1 MKKDPIDEI
10 LDQWTEERPDLDT
23 ASLGVVIRVMTLY
36 RSFQRQA
43 TRALE
48 PLDLEL
54 WEYDVLSALRRQ
66 GKPFALPATGL
77 ARETD
82 LSSGAMTN
90 RIDRLE
96 TRGLVR
102 RRPDRRDRRGV
113 IVSLSAKGRKL
124 IDTAIQHRLD
134 SAKESLQSLSA
145 AQQRELARLLRIAV
159 LATPD
164 AD

>member
-1 MKKDPIDEI
+1 
-10 LDQWTEERPDLDT
+10 
-23 ASLGVVIRVMTLY
+23 MTLY

-77 ARETD
+77 ARETN

>member
-1 MKKDPIDEI
+1 MEKDIIDEI

-36 RSFQRQA
+36 RSFSRQA

-66 GKPFALPATGL
+66 GAPYELPATRL

-102 RRPDRRDRRGV
+102 RIPDRNDRRGV
-113 IVSLSAKGRKL
+113 NVSLTAKGGKL
-124 IDTAIQHRLD
+124 IDKAIQHRLD
-134 SAKESLQSLSA
+134 SARDSLKALDA
-145 AQQRELARLLRIAV
+145 EQQRELAGLLRKAV
-159 LATPD
+159 LAAPD
-164 AD
+164 AG

>member
-1 MKKDPIDEI
+1 MEKDAIDEI
-10 LDQWTEERPDLDT
+10 LDQWSKQRPDLET

-36 RSFQRQA
+36 RSFSRQA

-48 PLDLEL
+48 PVELEL

-66 GKPFALPATGL
+66 GRPYTLPATRL
-77 ARETD
+77 ARETG

-96 TRGLVR
+96 LRGLVR
-102 RRPDRRDRRGV
+102 RKPDSKDRRGV
-113 IVSLSAKGRKL
+113 NVSLTAQGRKL
-124 IDTAIQHRLD
+124 IDTAIQYRLD
-134 SAKESLQSLSA
+134 SARDSLQGLTAS
-145 AQQRELARLLRIAV
+145 QQQELASLLRIAV
-159 LATPD
+159 LAAPG